1 MYEVSA
7 NGSSATVVNLSQG
20 NAFQF
25 EFMRKDGS
33 TQTVTATVKT
43 GSGTDGVLTY
53 TDTGGSVFNH
63 ANAKRGRWKVRGI
76 VNYAS
81 CNVFKG
87 SWEPFTVGE

>member
-1 MYEVSA
+1 MCIRDS
-7 NGSSATVVNLSQG
+7 
-20 NAFQF
+20 
-25 EFMRKDGS
+25 
-33 TQTVTATVKT
+33 
-43 GSGTDGVLTY
+43 GVLTY

-81 CNVFKG
+81 GNVFKG

>member
-33 TQTVTATVKT
+33 TQIRYAFKAVDD
-43 GSGTDGVLTY
+43 DGVNLTK
-53 TDTGGSVFNH
+53 FC
-63 ANAKRGRWKVRGI
+63 AKADWD
-76 VNYAS
+76 AL
-81 CNVFKG
+81 
-87 SWEPFTVGE
+87 